1 MDNPKDLENVIKS
14 FVEDHKCTYI
24 DIKNEKSIKKIYNLF
39 FDHIFVE
46 PENGIEYLYF
56 GWFYQYAKKDYEQM
70 KKYYLMAIDKG
81 VSEAM
86 YILGYYY
93 EHIDLE
99 KDYEQMKKYYLMA
112 IDKGVYKAMFNLG
125 YYYEHIKKD
134 YEQMKKFYL
143 MASDKG
149 DSQAMNNLTTFYK
162 NNNDYPSLIKL
173 YHKYNKKEELIKILF
188 TFLQKSDKSF
198 TLDEELVDIFISIDI
213 STYNFPLSVKLLQK
227 TLKEKID

>member
-81 VSEAM
+81 VYEAMFNLGSYYATEEEYKLMKKYYLMAIDKGDSNAM

-112 IDKGVYKAMFNLG
+112 IDKGVYEAMFNLG

-134 YEQMKKFYL
+134 YEQMKKYYL

-149 DSQAMNNLTTFYK
+149 DSQAMNNLTTFY
-162 NNNDYPSLIKL
+162 
-173 YHKYNKKEELIKILF
+173 
-188 TFLQKSDKSF
+188 
-198 TLDEELVDIFISIDI
+198 
-213 STYNFPLSVKLLQK
+213 
-227 TLKEKID
+227 